1 MTGLIDK
8 QALISAGPVDVAG
21 RRGEVK
27 SARGYSPI
35 ELERA
40 GLTVEQAIVH
50 GLPVDVARKT
60 GIGANVVQ
68 LRGLGLGERQGGRGD
83 HRPARRI

>member
-8 QALISAGPVDVAG
+8 QALINAGPVDVAG
-21 RRGEVK
+21 RRGDVK
-27 SARGYSPI
+27 NARGYSAI

-60 GIGANVVQ
+60 GIGANVVR
-68 LRGLGLGERQGGRGD
+68 LRGLSLD
-83 HRPARRI
+83 A